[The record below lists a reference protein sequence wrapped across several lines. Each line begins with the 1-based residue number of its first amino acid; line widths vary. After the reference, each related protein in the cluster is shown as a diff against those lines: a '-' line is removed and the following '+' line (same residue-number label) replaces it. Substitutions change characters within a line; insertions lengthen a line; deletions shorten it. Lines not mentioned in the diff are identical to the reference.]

1 MRFYIWVLCFLLWS
15 CKTETTSSVLQKEL
29 QKTSYKAPSEVLK
42 DLFVD
47 VQLSDVFG
55 DSKTF
60 VDCTAKLPYDSIL
73 EMYHREKTTLD
84 FKFGKFVADNFE
96 LPKEHQSSFEYDA
109 QNTAKEHI
117 EDLWPYLTH
126 VADTMHGRNSLISLP
141 NAYVV
146 PGGRF
151 REVYYW
157 DSYFTMLGLV
167 ESGKFAT
174 IEAMLDNFAYLI
186 DVFGHIPNGN
196 RSYYISRSQPPF
208 FSQMI
213 ELFASYK
220 GDSVYLKYREAL
232 RKEYEFWMAYDN
244 SEKTYKHLV
253 STEFGLMNR
262 YYDALN
268 KPRDESY
275 KEDYNLKNE
284 GTTDSLF
291 YRHVRAA
298 AESGWDFSSRWL
310 RDASLLNT
318 MNTLEILPVDLNAL
332 LYGMETV
339 LIKCFEN
346 EDPNFI
352 LELKKSQQN
361 RIEFLNTI
369 SWNQKLGVFED
380 YNWLAQQPTGRLS
393 LAMVYPL
400 YFKMVSQEQAD
411 AVANVVSTQ
420 FLKPGGLVTTNYP
433 TGQQWDA
440 PNGWAPLQWM
450 AVIGLENYGHHDL
463 AKTIMQRWVALNEK
477 VYAATGRFMEKYNV
491 EDLTLEAGGGEYPL
505 QDGFG
510 WSNGVYLAF
519 KQKLE
524 KANHK

>member
-15 CKTETTSSVLQKEL
+15 CKQETTSGVLQKEV
-29 QKTSYKAPSEVLK
+29 QKTSYEAPSVLLK
-42 DLFVD
+42 DLFID
-47 VQLSDVFG
+47 VQLSDVFR

-60 VDCTAKLPYDSIL
+60 VDCTAKLSYDSIL
-73 EMYHREKTTLD
+73 EMYHREKTLANFKLD
-84 FKFGKFVADNFE
+84 RFIVKNFE
-96 LPKEHQSSFEYDA
+96 LPKEQQSTFIYDA

-167 ESGKFAT
+167 ESGKFET

-186 DVFGHIPNGN
+186 EVFGHIPNGN

-213 ELFASYK
+213 VLLASYK
-220 GDSVYLKYREAL
+220 GDSVYLKYRDAL
-232 RKEYEFWMAYDN
+232 RKEYQFWMAHDN
-244 SEKTYKHLV
+244 SEKAYQHVV

-262 YYDALN
+262 YFDVLN
-268 KPRDESY
+268 QPRDESY

-310 RDASLLNT
+310 RDASLINT

-346 EDPNFI
+346 EDSKFAV
-352 LELKKSQQN
+352 ELQKSQQT
-361 RIEFLNTI
+361 RKEFLNAL
-369 SWNQKLGVFED
+369 SWNQELGVFED
-380 YNWLAQQPTGRLS
+380 YNWRTQKRTGRLS

-400 YFKMVSQEQAD
+400 YFKMTSQEQAD
-411 AVANVVSTQ
+411 AVVNFVLAQ
-420 FLKPGGLVTTNYP
+420 FLKQGGVVTTNYP

-450 AVIGLENYGHHDL
+450 TVIGLENYGHHDL
-463 AKTIMQRWVALNEK
+463 AKTIMERWVALNEK
-477 VYAATGRFMEKYNV
+477 VYLSTGKFMEKYNV
-491 EDLTLEAGGGEYPL
+491 EDLSLEAGGGEYPL